1 VRYTGQADIGFR
13 NRYAGVHPY
22 YFLAALLDPHMKAK
36 LPQLMTN
43 EQLDLLKKDL
53 ITFMM
58 EVKKEQ

>member
-13 NRYAGVHPY
+13 NRYTGVHPY

-36 LPQLMTN
+36 LHQLMTN